1 MDRLGASLRL
11 VASGHVHQHR
21 RRHVHD
27 VDYCWAPSTAFVLP
41 HHRQPRIGTQ
51 RTGYIDYTFGED
63 SVDIRVVEPP
73 ELTNHDLDD
82 FPAAYEH

>member
-1 MDRLGASLRL
+1 MDLLGSSLRL

-21 RRHVHD
+21 RRCAND
-27 VDYCWAPSTAFVLP
+27 VEYCWAPSTAFVLP
-41 HHRQPRIGTQ
+41 DYRQPRLGAKH
-51 RTGYIDYTFGED
+51 TGYIDYTFAED

-73 ELTNHDLDD
+73 ELANHDLDD